1 VSAGGWRPLGFVLL
15 MLGFGLRL
23 DSDWQGLAWVLLLA
37 GALAGIAGLRG
48 LWRRADGFRAFVPPS
63 GER

>member
-1 VSAGGWRPLGFVLL
+1 

-37 GALAGIAGLRG
+37 GALAGTAGLRG
-48 LWRRADGFRAFVPPS
+48 LWRRTDGIRAFVPPS

>member
-1 VSAGGWRPLGFVLL
+1 